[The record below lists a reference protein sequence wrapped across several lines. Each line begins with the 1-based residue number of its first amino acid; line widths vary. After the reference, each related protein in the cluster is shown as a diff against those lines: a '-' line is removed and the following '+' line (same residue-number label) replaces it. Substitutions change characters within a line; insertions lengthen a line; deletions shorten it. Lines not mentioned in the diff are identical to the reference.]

1 MNNKYN
7 DSLSD
12 MELSGFFEAA
22 NKYSYKELIHSIK
35 IISDNK
41 YDSID
46 FRDKQTVEKLFSDKS
61 NVFEKF
67 FKIIESL
74 LKDTVNNTTMID
86 QKVEGIIRNVKFSKS
101 ENEQVKRL
109 LKLIFL
115 KKKQI
120 DYDIFNQTNNKK
132 KIINQLRILL
142 KL

>member
-86 QKVEGIIRNVKFSKS
+86 QKVEGLIRNVKFSKS

-132 KIINQLRILL
+132 K
-142 KL
+142 

>member
-1 MNNKYN
+1 
-7 DSLSD
+7 
-12 MELSGFFEAA
+12 
-22 NKYSYKELIHSIK
+22 
-35 IISDNK
+35 
-41 YDSID
+41 
-46 FRDKQTVEKLFSDKS
+46 
-61 NVFEKF
+61 
-67 FKIIESL
+67 
-74 LKDTVNNTTMID
+74 MID